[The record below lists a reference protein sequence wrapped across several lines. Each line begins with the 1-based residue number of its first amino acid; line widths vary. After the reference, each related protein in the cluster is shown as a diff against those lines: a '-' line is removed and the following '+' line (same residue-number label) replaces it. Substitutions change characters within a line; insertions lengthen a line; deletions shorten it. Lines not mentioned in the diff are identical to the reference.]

1 MATGHVGIEGL
12 TATEMSQRM
21 AGGATTSEELVGACL
36 ARIAAREEDV
46 GAWAWIEP
54 GAALER
60 ARAADR
66 EPRRGPLHGIP
77 VAIKDI
83 IDTADMPT
91 EYGSAAYPGHRPA
104 ADAACVALL
113 KEAVADYTR
122 KIADDP
128 RSVQFAN
135 LYHRLGRL
143 G

>member
-12 TATEMSQRM
+12 TATEMSRRM
-21 AGGATTSEELVGACL
+21 AAGETTSEALVSACL
-36 ARIAAREEDV
+36 GRIAAREEAV

-66 EPRRGPLHGIP
+66 APRRGPLHGIP

-91 EYGSAAYPGHRPA
+91 EYG
-104 ADAACVALL
+104 
-113 KEAVADYTR
+113 
-122 KIADDP
+122 
-128 RSVQFAN
+128 
-135 LYHRLGRL
+135 
-143 G
+143 